1 MNAHICLASTS
12 APRLV
17 SWACWV
23 FLEGDPL
30 TTLIGYC
37 AVSAAGIALALMAN
51 IFRDRY
57 PTIATPLVVQ
67 VLAGLAQLYVFLKV
81 TFLLFVELGAFP
93 LFGGLKL
100 DAPVLRA
107 YHAKPISPVAI
118 TLRSTCAGQGRR
130 TRIGSPV
137 ACPIP

>member
-1 MNAHICLASTS
+1 M
-12 APRLV
+12 V
-17 SWACWV
+17 WWACWA

-37 AVSAAGIALALMAN
+37 AVSAAGIAWALMAI

-57 PTIATPLVVQ
+57 PTLATPLVVQ
-67 VLAGLAQLYVFLKV
+67 VLAGIAQLYVFLKV
-81 TFLLFVELGAFP
+81 TFLLLVELGAFP

-107 YHAKPISPVAI
+107 YHAKPLLAKC
-118 TLRSTCAGQGRR
+118 LAAYSTPDCGPSMSSLSLA
-130 TRIGSPV
+130 
-137 ACPIP
+137 ACVTPLQA

>member
-1 MNAHICLASTS
+1 MHICLASTS

-17 SWACWV
+17 WWACWA

-37 AVSAAGIALALMAN
+37 AVFAAGIALALMAI

-57 PTIATPLVVQ
+57 PTLATPLVVQ

-81 TFLLFVELGAFP
+81 TFLLLVELGAFP